1 MSWASHDLEP
11 YVIQRFMGRR
21 VMFVPLLLGS
31 YAPDLA
37 TKWVVYGTH
46 VFGYRVAA
54 GDPARFHRG
63 WPGVGFTHSP
73 LFGVLVALVVIAA
86 TGNKLWAFSFMI
98 GQWAH
103 AFTDVTDTVGTMLLF
118 PFSTHIFSIGLW
130 KYAAE
135 AGRLGDGAAYFSGPA
150 VVWDCLWVVLVALSW
165 RVLTRDYFHTVVAPN
180 DKFWAWAGKR
190 APEPVLLALYRT
202 SAFYGTFRLLA
213 WILLGA
219 RGHVARVRHLVG
231 WPALDQGG
239 HEQRAERRRHLRG
252 LLISALIV
260 TFHLRG
266 GLLARGP
273 RAADGGLARQA
284 PRGAGRTTGSEPE
297 GRRSSA
303 SSPRRPC
310 RTPPA
315 GPIASTWSRLQRGSG
330 GAGSGST
337 MSTSSCSRTTRRSSG
352 AGGLGGSPRRRS
364 PASSQP
370 SAPSSASLGEGRV
383 PLSHNKKKERK
394 KEKKK

>member
-73 LFGVLVALVVIAA
+73 FFGVLVALVVIAA

-150 VVWDCLWVVLVALSW
+150 VVWDCLWVVFVALSW
-165 RVLTRDYFHTVVAPN
+165 RVLTREYFHTVVAPN

-202 SAFYGTFRLLA
+202 SAFYGTLRLLA
-213 WILLGA
+213 WILWVHVVTSHAFDISWGGPHWI
-219 RGHVARVRHLVG
+219 RGVTNNELN
-231 WPALDQGG
+231 GG
-239 HEQRAERRRHLRG
+239 GTSAG
-252 LLISALIV
+252 LLISALVV
-260 TFHLRG
+260 TFICAAVYWRG
-266 GLLARGP
+266 GHGPLMEGSRGRR
-273 RAADGGLARQA
+273 RAARV
-284 PRGAGRTTGSEPE
+284 E
-297 GRRSSA
+297 
-303 SSPRRPC
+303 
-310 RTPPA
+310 
-315 GPIASTWSRLQRGSG
+315 QRG
-330 GAGSGST
+330 
-337 MSTSSCSRTTRRSSG
+337 
-352 AGGLGGSPRRRS
+352 
-364 PASSQP
+364 
-370 SAPSSASLGEGRV
+370 E
-383 PLSHNKKKERK
+383 
-394 KEKKK
+394 